1 MTAQTPKMSM
11 SRPVAAALAVLLV
24 AGTGFVAHD
33 RLSTPRTLPDGLIQ
47 ANGRIE
53 GDHVAIASKLPGRIA
68 ELPAREGDE
77 VTVGQVLAVL
87 DGRQVEARVAQAQ
100 AAVQVVE
107 QQHQAAQTALA
118 ALRRQVPLEIA
129 SADTGI
135 GQADAVVRKAR
146 AAQEQAERDAV
157 RLETLAARGSVPV
170 QRAELARLAA
180 EAAAADVQAAE
191 QARLRAQKL
200 AAEARLGHDRVRA
213 KADEIDALAAGLAQA
228 RATLAEA
235 ESVRAD
241 LTLKAPSAGV
251 VVTRVRQAGEV
262 IAAGSPILDLVDLAH
277 LYLKVYVPEQ
287 QVGRLRLGLPA
298 QVFIDAQPDR
308 PFAARVAYIS
318 PRAEFTPKE
327 VQTADERVKL
337 TYAVKLQLDA
347 DPQHRLAPGLP
358 ADAVIR
364 WKESVPWQ
372 RPVW

>member
-1 MTAQTPKMSM
+1 MKLSM
-11 SRPVAAALAVLLV
+11 SRPVGVALAVLVLAGAGWV
-24 AGTGFVAHD
+24 ARERLTG
-33 RLSTPRTLPDGLIQ
+33 PRALPEGLIQ

-53 GDHVAIASKLPGRIA
+53 GDHVAVAGKLPGRIA
-68 ELPAREGDE
+68 ALPVREGDG
-77 VTVGQVLAVL
+77 VTAGQVLVVFDASQI
-87 DGRQVEARVAQAQ
+87 DARVAQAR

-107 QQHQAAQTALA
+107 QQQQAALTALA

-135 GQADAVVRKAR
+135 GQADAAVRKAR
-146 AAQEQAERDAV
+146 AAQTQAERDAV

-180 EAAAADVQAAE
+180 EAAGADVQAAE
-191 QARLRAQKL
+191 QARLRSQKL
-200 AAEARLGHDRVRA
+200 AAEARLGHDKVQA
-213 KADEIDALAAGLAQA
+213 KADEAGALSAGLAQA

-241 LTLKAPSAGV
+241 LTLTAPAPGV
-251 VVTRVRQAGEV
+251 VVTRVRQPGEV
-262 IAAGSPILDLVDLAH
+262 VAAGSPILDLVDLEH
-277 LYLKVYVPEQ
+277 LYLKVYVPEAL
-287 QVGRLRLGLPA
+287 VGHLRLGLPA
-298 QVFIDAQPDR
+298 QVHIDAQPDR
-308 PFAARVAYIS
+308 PFAARVTYIS

-372 RPVW
+372 RPIW